1 MQVRTRMLGD
11 ISLDHPTDEAVIEK
25 NAELAQSG
33 GFSELAEKLVW
44 PAMIRKLDRI
54 DPGFRS

>member
-1 MQVRTRMLGD
+1 MLGD
-11 ISLDHPTDEAVIEK
+11 VSMDHPTDEAVIEK
-25 NAELAQSG
+25 NAELTRAG
-33 GFSELAEKLVW
+33 GLSELAEKLVW